1 MNIRQIDIFR
11 QVMLSK
17 NMTAAA
23 LELGSSQPTISRTI
37 AELEASLGFSLFERQ
52 GGRLTPTQ
60 SGEAFFREVEIS
72 FRGLDRLTQAAK
84 EIRQIGT
91 GRLRIAAVPS
101 MALTLMPRAIKR
113 FKEENPA
120 LAISLEMRSEMEISR
135 WVAASYCDVG
145 FTSMQPDD
153 GGMSIEPLYSL
164 EGVCVVLNTHPF
176 ARRKSLTPRDLRN
189 ESLIIPSSVDVARTQ
204 IDTLLRAAQLTRFPT
219 VESPYAATICKLVE
233 EGLGIGIVN
242 PLAARFGASP
252 SLSFVPLSPTI
263 VYRGYIARLAS
274 RQSSEVLEHFVEIVR
289 AIIHENMQ
297 ASMLP
302 AA

>member
-1 MNIRQIDIFR
+1 MNIRQIDVFR

-23 LELGSSQPTISRTI
+23 QELGSSQPTISRTI

-52 GGRLTPTQ
+52 GGRLAPTQ

-101 MALTLMPRAIKR
+101 MALTLMPRAIKH
-113 FKEENPA
+113 FKAENPT

-135 WVAASYCDVG
+135 WVAAAYCDVG
-145 FTSMQPDD
+145 FTSMRPDD
-153 GGMSIEPLYSL
+153 GGISIEPLYSL
-164 EGVCVVLNTHPF
+164 KGVCVMPETHPF
-176 ARRKSLTPRDLRN
+176 ARRKSLTPKDLRN
-189 ESLIIPSSVDVARTQ
+189 EELIIPSSVDVARTQ
-204 IDTLLRAAQLTRFPT
+204 IDTLLRAAQLNHFPT
-219 VESPYAATICKLVE
+219 IESPYAATICKLVE

-242 PLAARFGASP
+242 PLAARLGS
-252 SLSFVPLSPTI
+252 SRGLRFVPLSPT
-263 VYRGYIARLAS
+263 VTYHGYIARLAS
-274 RQSSEVLEHFVEIVR
+274 RTMSETAERFVEIAREVIR
-289 AIIHENMQ
+289 DTVGG
-297 ASMLP
+297 
-302 AA
+302 

>member
-52 GGRLTPTQ
+52 GGRLTPTP
-60 SGEAFFREVEIS
+60 SGEAFFREVEIT

-101 MALTLMPRAIKR
+101 MALTVMPRAIKR
-113 FKEENPA
+113 FKEEHPA
-120 LAISLEMRSEMEISR
+120 LAISLEMRSEMEITR

-145 FTSMQPDD
+145 FTSVHPDD
-153 GGMSIEPLYSL
+153 GGMHIESLYAL
-164 EGVCVVLNTHPF
+164 KGVCVVPDTHRF
-176 ARRKSLTPRDLRN
+176 ARRKSLKPADLRD
-189 ESLIIPSSVDVARTQ
+189 EPLIIPSSVDVARMQ
-204 IDTLLRAAQLTRFPT
+204 IDGLLRAAQLRHFPSI
-219 VESPYAATICKLVE
+219 ESPYAATICKLVE

-242 PLAARFGASP
+242 PLAARFGAHAA
-252 SLSFVPLSPTI
+252 LSFVPLAPGI
-263 VYRGYIARLAS
+263 VYHGYIARLAA
-274 RQSSEVLEHFVEIVR
+274 RRSSEVTEHFVETVR
-289 AIIHENMQ
+289 ALIGEHMRPFM
-297 ASMLP
+297 AP
-302 AA
+302 DG